1 MVDRA
6 VSRLRGYGDGHLHG
20 RRLEDWASLL
30 IHCDFVFER
39 MPMGGGTGLPNWL
52 LVARPGCGNPI

>member
-20 RRLEDWASLL
+20 RGLEDWAALL
-30 IHCDFVFER
+30 SRCDFAFER

-52 LVARPGCGNPI
+52 FVARPRVS